1 PRPTLRTVTYPRH
14 RAAEVKRPARTTTSP
29 LVFVLLITTPA
40 VVAVAALR
48 PR

>member
-1 PRPTLRTVTYPRH
+1 MTYPRH
-14 RAAEVKRPARTTTSP
+14 RAVEVKRPTRSTTSP
-29 LVFVLLITTPA
+29 LVFVLLIATPA

>member
-1 PRPTLRTVTYPRH
+1 MTYPQYHSQPHRRPTRNSP
-14 RAAEVKRPARTTTSP
+14 SP
-29 LVFVLLITTPA
+29 LTFVLLIATPA

>member
-1 PRPTLRTVTYPRH
+1 MGYPRY
-14 RAAEVKRPARTTTSP
+14 RPQPPHHPSHGGTP
-29 LVFVLLITTPA
+29 PVVYVLLITAPA